1 MRVFHVSLLKC
12 HLTRSLQNDC
22 YCSCVTDCSFKDRW
36 KILTSVNI
44 EASEACFSVHE
55 LSTLKCSCE
64 KNLSQA
70 QVARSSITDVYFE
83 NWVFPVSRSKLPENS
98 EQISYVKI
106 GVLIVEYGKRGFL
119 PMTLNTKRK
128 LVKILI
134 HLFVDFHARFSFG
147 VGHEGSS
154 PKRTRNTS
162 RSTAISDSSAGSTPR
177 RDQPK
182 SGMYLPHQ
190 VLDDC

>member
-1 MRVFHVSLLKC
+1 MPFNSKFAKRLLLLVC
-12 HLTRSLQNDC
+12 NGLLLQRSLKNIDKREYRSKWSVLFRARVIHAQML
-22 YCSCVTDCSFKDRW
+22 VW
-36 KILTSVNI
+36 KY
-44 EASEACFSVHE
+44 
-55 LSTLKCSCE
+55 
-64 KNLSQA
+64 LSQA